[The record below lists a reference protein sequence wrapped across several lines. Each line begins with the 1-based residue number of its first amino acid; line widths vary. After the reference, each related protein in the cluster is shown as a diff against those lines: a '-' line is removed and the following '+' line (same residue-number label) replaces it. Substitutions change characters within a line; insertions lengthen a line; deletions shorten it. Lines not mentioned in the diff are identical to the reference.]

1 MFLEDF
7 LLIHPKFV
15 VFTHPH
21 YRQMIAA
28 HDKHS
33 LVAIYVQPTDRID
46 IQTRQYNKTPRAA
59 SATLTI
65 LLLCVFVCDLVIYVR
80 RAASSYI
87 YVYIWRRANCSFVY
101 CCYCDDGDANVS
113 LAHLWYCLVN
123 TSIVQSAL
131 SEND

>member
-1 MFLEDF
+1 
-7 LLIHPKFV
+7 
-15 VFTHPH
+15 
-21 YRQMIAA
+21 MIAA

-87 YVYIWRRANCSFVY
+87 YVYGGVQTVA
-101 CCYCDDGDANVS
+101 
-113 LAHLWYCLVN
+113 L
-123 TSIVQSAL
+123 SIVVTVTTATRMFRL
-131 SEND
+131 LTYGIVL